1 MLSGLWRQ
9 LTLLFALGGG
19 VALLSAFLTTA
30 LYTRRF
36 RLISETLRQAEA
48 GTYQT
53 RPRYRSQ
60 DEVGASLDLID
71 RLVMKQR
78 KTVGAPAPMQRLAY
92 AARTLAHEVRTP
104 LNALAIHLELLRNS
118 AQTDDGPEGQQQKS
132 ISALDASVRQV
143 DRLVR
148 EFSEYSAP
156 VTMERKATDVSEVLA
171 TSLEAAA
178 AQCANKNI
186 TLEKDLVPGPWTIQG
201 DGTRLRQCF
210 DNLLRN
216 AMEAQPDGGTIRVSA
231 SKNAKE
237 LVLRFADS
245 GPGVAPEHRAELF
258 EFGKTTK
265 IGGSGIGLPLSQLIV
280 ESHGGTLVYEEQNGT
295 GAGATFR
302 LTLSL
307 EGN

>member
-1 MLSGLWRQ
+1 
-9 LTLLFALGGG
+9 
-19 VALLSAFLTTA
+19 
-30 LYTRRF
+30 
-36 RLISETLRQAEA
+36 
-48 GTYQT
+48 
-53 RPRYRSQ
+53 
-60 DEVGASLDLID
+60 LDLID

-78 KTVGAPAPMQRLAY
+78 KNVGAPAPMQRLAY

-118 AQTDDGPEGQQQKS
+118 AQTGTGPDAQQQKS

-148 EFSEYSAP
+148 EFSDYSAP
-156 VTMERKATDVSEVLA
+156 VTMEKKATDVSEVLA
-171 TSLEAAA
+171 TSIEAAA
-178 AQCANKNI
+178 TQCATKNI
-186 TLEKDLVPGPWTIQG
+186 SLRKELIPGPWKIQG

-216 AMEAQPDGGTIRVSA
+216 AMEAQPDGGSISVTA
-231 SKNAKE
+231 SKAANE

-245 GPGVAPEHRAELF
+245 GPGVAPERRAELF

-280 ESHGGTLVYEEQNGT
+280 ESHGGTLVYEDQNGV
-295 GAGATFR
+295 GKGATFR